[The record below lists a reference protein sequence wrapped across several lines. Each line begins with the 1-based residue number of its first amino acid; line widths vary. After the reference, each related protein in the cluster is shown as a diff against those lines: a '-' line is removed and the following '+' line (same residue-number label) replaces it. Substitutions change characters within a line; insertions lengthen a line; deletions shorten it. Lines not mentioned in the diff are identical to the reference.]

1 MSSAYSLSVV
11 VPVFNE
17 EKGLEAT
24 IRRLRALQE
33 SHPFELIVVNDG
45 STDGTPAQLA
55 SLADPRMIV
64 LHHPHNEG
72 YGASIKTAVRAATGD
87 CILITDADG
96 TYPLERIPE
105 FHDRMKESRAHMVVG
120 ARCGSDVNI
129 PWVRKPAKW
138 LLNILANILTE
149 QKIPDLNSGFRIM
162 DKGVMLRFLHILPD
176 GFSLTTTITLAML
189 CNHYQVLYVPIN
201 YGKREGKSKI
211 GPIRDTLRFLQL
223 TVRTVMYFNPLKIF
237 LPASVF
243 FIALSAGLTIYR
255 AIYHRFFGATSV
267 MLFVLGIQLL
277 ATGMLA
283 DLINKRLGP
292 RD

>member
-1 MSSAYSLSVV
+1 MDTAPSLSVV
-11 VPVFNE
+11 LPVYNE
-17 EKGLEAT
+17 EKSLET
-24 IRRLRALQE
+24 TVRRLWAVQA

-45 STDGTPAQLA
+45 STDGTHKQLEA
-55 SLADPRMIV
+55 LADARMTV
-64 LHHPHNEG
+64 LHHERNAG
-72 YGASIKTAVRAATGD
+72 YGASIKTAVQAAAGD

-105 FHDRMKESRAHMVVG
+105 FHALLKDNGVHMVVG
-120 ARCGSDVNI
+120 ARCGPEVNI

-138 LLNILANILTE
+138 VLNMLANVLTE
-149 QKIPDLNSGFRIM
+149 RKIPDLNSGFRIM
-162 DKGVMLRFLHILPD
+162 DKATMLRFLDLLPD

-189 CNHYQVLYVPIN
+189 CNRCRVLFVPIN

-223 TVRTVMYFNPLKIF
+223 IVRTVMYFNPLKIF
-237 LPASVF
+237 LPFSLF
-243 FIALSAGLTIYR
+243 FILLSAGLSIYR
-255 AIYHRFFGATSV
+255 AIYHRFFGVTSV

-283 DLINKRLGP
+283 DLINKRLGS
-292 RD
+292 RK